1 MKAMLYR
8 VNNYRWKA
16 GYLQKKGVVFW
27 RNVAP
32 CPNWLDAVW
41 AINCIG
47 GLHQQSTF
55 ESYKY

>member
-1 MKAMLYR
+1 MLYR